1 MKFKD
6 YSMKFKEYLTKKNI
20 LIGLLALFSIGLVN
34 NLYRERI
41 NPEKS
46 TAYKRAKKKLDPDLY
61 LTYRLTDRILE
72 SNQIKRPI
80 RVAVRKGAF
89 CDMNDQA
96 CQALQLLPDIDK
108 STNFDIWARQVVNT
122 MAGSPNAIA
131 YSNSGT
137 LFLNIPLM
145 KDFMGKPTQLACVI
159 SHELAHITQN
169 HSEEQQKEQLKYDLE
184 ASKQIS
190 NRVKQLHDN
199 QTGAYVMAAIFGGM
213 ASAYSGDNSSINQV
227 STQIQFDRLAAQ
239 MAAPEIGKI
248 ALNYSP
254 VIGKSIN
261 ETKGLA
267 PEYLKKAFKS
277 IDSYLRDSSLKLLAF
292 SRGHEYEAD
301 LLGLKYVAAAGFNP
315 EECIKVASETMPH
328 DQDKIIARL
337 LPEGTNDPGKEDVPI
352 FINKEEE
359 KDNSKDK
366 CDKIGLKGKEKFDC
380 LKKDRRAR
388 YCDPIYDDCDE
399 FKSTKRRKAEKVPEA
414 VMEML
419 STHPSWE
426 RREKAIRLELKNKK
440 LFNNLKR
447 EGKIARENK
456 KMRDWKYDEDSN
468 SVVISGILKS
478 PKDVGREN
486 TGTTGI
492 DVDKFLD

>member
-1 MKFKD
+1 MELKD
-6 YSMKFKEYLTKKNI
+6 YLMKFKEYLTKKNI

-169 HSEEQQKEQLKYDLE
+169 HSEEQQKEQLKYDLV

-190 NRVKQLHDN
+190 KRVKELQDQ

-227 STQIQFDRLAAQ
+227 STQIQFNNLAAQ

-261 ETKGLA
+261 EMKGLA

-277 IDSYLRDSSLKLLAF
+277 IDTYLRDNSLKLLAF

-328 DQDKIIARL
+328 NQDKMIARL
-337 LPEGTNDPGKEDVPI
+337 LPEGTNDPGKEDIPI

-359 KDNSKDK
+359 EEELSDKK
-366 CDKIGLKGKEKFDC
+366 CDKINLKGKEKLDC
-380 LKKDRRAR
+380 LNK
-388 YCDPIYDDCDE
+388 E
-399 FKSTKRRKAEKVPEA
+399 KRRKKKKTEKVPDA
-414 VMEML
+414 VLEML

-426 RREKAIRLELKNKK
+426 RRAKAIKLELKNKK

-447 EGKIARENK
+447 EGKIARTNK
-456 KMRDWKYDEDSN
+456 KMRDWKFDEDSN

-478 PKDVGREN
+478 PKDVGRGN

>member
-20 LIGLLALFSIGLVN
+20 LIGLLTLFSIGLVN
-34 NLYRERI
+34 DLYKERL

-80 RVAVRKGAF
+80 RVAVRKGAGAN
-89 CDMNDQA
+89 CAGISDQT
-96 CQALQLLPDIDK
+96 CQALELLPDIDK

-122 MAGSPNAIA
+122 MVGNPQA
-131 YSNSGT
+131 YASSDSGT

-159 SHELAHITQN
+159 AHELAHISQN
-169 HSEEQQKEQLKYDLE
+169 HSEEKRKEQFKYDLE

-190 NRVKQLHDN
+190 NRVKALHDQ

-213 ASAYSGDNSSINQV
+213 ASAYSGDNSSINQI

-239 MAAPEIGKI
+239 MAAPEIAKI

-254 VIGKSIN
+254 TIGDSIN
-261 ETKGLA
+261 KMNGLS

-277 IDSYLRDSSLKLLAF
+277 TDIILRNHSLKLYAF
-292 SRGHEYEAD
+292 SRAKEYEAD
-301 LLGLKYVAAAGFNP
+301 LLGLKYVASAGFNP

-328 DQDKIIARL
+328 NQDKIIARL
-337 LPEGTNDPGKEDVPI
+337 LPEGTKDPGDDDIPI

-359 KDNSKDK
+359 EDISSE
-366 CDKIGLKGKEKFDC
+366 G
-380 LKKDRRAR
+380 RTR

-399 FKSTKRRKAEKVPEA
+399 FKNTKSRKTDKVPDEI
-414 VMEML
+414 MQML
-419 STHPSWE
+419 STHPTWE
-426 RREKAIRLELKNKK
+426 RRAKAIKLELKNKK